1 MNHSLLTRE
10 TSRGGSAS
18 ASALKGRRIPAQ
30 GATLGIRGPPVRRSE
45 GTPQR
50 AGLGRRP
57 LITNMRRSFR
67 TPGDAVDG
75 TQGVALGW
83 YAVSRWDT
91 RNRSCSTDQSHSSAH
106 LIELRQ
112 VIQGAC
118 PRLCKSPGTR
128 GETSAHRGWMI
139 DWLVARKKHPVH
151 CPLLLARASL
161 SQVRGSCGPE
171 DRAPR
176 EPRLT
181 CLGSSRT
188 TPTNLVDD
196 APQTTQGLG
205 WVMASPP
212 QRGGAYQPRVKP
224 WVSVETTQAF

>member
-1 MNHSLLTRE
+1 ML
-10 TSRGGSAS
+10 
-18 ASALKGRRIPAQ
+18 
-30 GATLGIRGPPVRRSE
+30 
-45 GTPQR
+45 
-50 AGLGRRP
+50 
-57 LITNMRRSFR
+57 RSFR

-112 VIQGAC
+112 VILGAC

-139 DWLVARKKHPVH
+139 DWLVARKKHPVN
-151 CPLLLARASL
+151 CPLLLARTSL

-176 EPRLT
+176 EPRRA
-181 CLGSSRT
+181 CRGGSRT
-188 TPTNLVDD
+188 APTKPLSPGPTLPLPLFAPSRLRVSLFRLPARGPAIAIAGGSAPHCSKRAQFFRLRLRRSRSGAVTPCRTRSGQSFREGGRN
-196 APQTTQGLG
+196 PQTTRNPTWLL
-205 WVMASPP
+205 
-212 QRGGAYQPRVKP
+212 R
-224 WVSVETTQAF
+224 